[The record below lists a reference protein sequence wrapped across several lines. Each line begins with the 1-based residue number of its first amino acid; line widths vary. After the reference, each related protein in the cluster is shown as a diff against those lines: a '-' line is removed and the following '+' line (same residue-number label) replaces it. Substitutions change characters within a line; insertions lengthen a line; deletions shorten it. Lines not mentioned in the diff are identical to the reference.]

1 MKSLPIIE
9 RVHGALQ
16 LQPMT
21 VADLA
26 VALWVTTHTI
36 RCALTLM
43 AQEGLVKC
51 AGTVH
56 RSNGAPRKIWRLR

>member
-1 MKSLPIIE
+1 MRPLPIID
-9 RVHGALQ
+9 RVHDALR

-21 VADLA
+21 VSDLA
-26 VALWVTTHTI
+26 VALWVTTNTI

-56 RSNGAPRKIWRLR
+56 RRNGAPRKIWRLQ